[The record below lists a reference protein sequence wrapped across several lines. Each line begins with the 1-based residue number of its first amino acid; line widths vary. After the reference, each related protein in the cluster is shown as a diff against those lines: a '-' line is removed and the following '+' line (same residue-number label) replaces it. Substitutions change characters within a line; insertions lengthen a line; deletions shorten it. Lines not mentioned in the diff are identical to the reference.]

1 MVDRLQPPQPEWEC
15 LRVGPVVGFVM
26 RRTPLLQPSHW
37 VGPNGRLYALD
48 PTGQGPLGAFWVEE
62 GAAYEPAAVAR
73 LNKPSYRLTPGERA
87 THLRPLPAQ
96 RHVAQEQAQGLEQ
109 GGARAEEWLLGPW
122 AHLQLVPHVW
132 GMGTT
137 TLLDFS
143 VKHARVRLHQL
154 QRVSAD
160 PLYPPCGGLW
170 PAMWGVRPPRAAGEP
185 EVAAVADG
193 ALRELEL
200 KWEAS
205 AQQVADQGAAG
216 GAHQRPSPQIRADQQ
231 AERQLEAQ
239 QRRGGR
245 QPLAQPAP
253 RADTVDQLAVGD
265 QAGQPCAKV
274 WKELLDPTLRWE
286 HVIVAWRVLHAS
298 LMIGALWGHIL
309 KGAAAPGSSACR
321 FCQPGHLETLTHA
334 FLTCPAVVPAREW
347 VLDVYG
353 RLTGTRPPSGD
364 AMLLHS
370 GRPTCGEAP
379 PFQPPDSL
387 LWLRLR
393 VAYLG
398 AVWRLRSSG
407 AATAL
412 QPQQV
417 ARRVVEEVIST
428 LTTAVKRDW
437 HRVGRDI
444 RVGLCGA
451 VPSTWFK
458 GKDPELDAAHFDQ
471 LWPEAN
477 PGQGISY
484 SVQFHLGLLEYLQQ
498 LGQPSLVVVLDLAGA
513 YDNVSTMVKT
523 ATVFVFAC
531 LIVLLPGNAATFW
544 DRLINVADTTV
555 ATGQDPLGAVT
566 GPAWVERD
574 MIGSFPTEFA
584 HLQVCNRPQMT
595 RTPQMAWF
603 PITYSRSSLNGRDAE
618 MPMSVCHHQVD
629 NKTQE
634 TQALQDAIRQPD
646 RRHRN
651 AIPQLA
657 KKGICCIDRGPC
669 TCAQRYTTR
678 SSNWLAT
685 STKHPHTHSNQPEDE
700 LPNDQPRPPREPTL
714 HALHADLLPRT
725 RHPHTHSNQT
735 EDEQPHDQPRP
746 LRGTPLHASHA
757 DLLPLTELHVT
768 EMPTDHADMQDD
780 NKHGAQPHHHLP
792 ALPATAL
799 QDQLAVT
806 EMPTDHADMQADNR
820 HGAQPHHHLP
830 ALTAT
835 DLHGQLAVT
844 EMPPNHADMQAD
856 NRHGAQPHHH
866 LPALPA
872 TALQDQL
879 AVTEMPTDHAD
890 MQADNRH
897 GAQPHHHLPALTAT
911 DLQGQLAVTEMP
923 TDHDD
928 MQADNRHGAQP
939 HHHLP
944 ALTATDLHG
953 QLAVTEMP
961 PNHADMQADNRHGA
975 QPHHHLPALP
985 ATALQ
990 DQLAVT
996 EMPTDHA
1003 DMQADNRHGAQPH
1016 HHLPALTA
1024 TDLQGQL
1031 AVTEMPTDHDDMQ
1044 ADNRH
1049 GAQPHHHLPALTAT
1063 DLHGQL
1069 AVTEMP
1075 PNHADMQ
1082 ADSRHGAQPHHH
1094 LPALT
1099 ATDLLGQLAVTE
1111 MPPNHADMQA
1121 DNRHGAQP
1129 HHHLPALPATAL
1141 HGQLAVTEMPPN
1153 HADMQADNRH
1163 GAQPHHH
1170 LPALPATALQDQ
1182 LAVTEM
1188 PTDHA
1193 DMQAD
1198 NRHGAQPHHHLPALT
1213 ATDLHGQLAVTEMP
1227 PNHADMQADS
1237 RHGAQPHHHLPAL
1250 TATDLHDQLAVTE
1263 MPTDHADMQANNR
1276 HDAQPHHHLPALTAT
1291 DLLGQLAVTEMPPNH
1306 ADMQADNRHGAQP
1319 HHHLPALTATAL
1331 QDQLAVT
1338 EMPPN
1343 HADMQADRATFDIS
1357 IAGHCLNVLDSA
1369 GRSALSPNLHR
1380 CTTPEAL
1387 VLSLTTLAKDA
1398 APALTIINT
1407 SHSTSRYTPSRNLT
1421 ATRCAVTFTCS
1432 APAEQYREAMQQALM
1447 LGRKV
1452 HNFTHLLK
1460 GGTVRYGGAAACQG
1474 IPDLRHAPLAE
1485 QVQTLMQLTGT
1496 SLTKTHAGNLTT
1508 PAETATFLSR
1518 ASLEAARLDCLAV
1531 RVRSAGDNKVL
1542 IQSNSQAIQ
1551 QANASLVNSNGE
1563 LKGHIQLL
1571 VPNLFCIT
1579 LRPERQPGQQYSL
1592 NVDGIPPERRQDT
1605 AALSTV
1611 LIAIHTNIG
1620 VGIGKLLKAPALAP
1634 VVSQNPGLRNS
1645 LVDSIRFLAFT
1656 GAEVGFHAA
1665 ITNPTHV
1672 FTTASGQALAHAT
1685 TAELRGTRP
1694 RENQLLMADNA
1705 SLALVSLS
1713 LACTPEVGT
1722 IKAEGMTLS
1731 ISVGSRRS
1739 PPPDRSTAASILAT
1753 AAGAVQSGITLP
1765 PPAGCEGIHT
1775 RPLSLVKITELPTA
1789 TLLPNLVHIFKHTIP
1804 TALSLPGATP
1814 TRHALVVAEQDST
1827 YADLLEGLSTLDD
1840 STIDAAVQQALPSSA
1855 PAAGSGRD
1863 MGRGPGRGVSSK
1875 GRGRA
1880 SASGNARQPQ
1890 QPTQVA
1896 WARHEGNPAGHAPE
1910 DEDHLGTMGRLVA
1923 PGAMDAN
1930 PTAQATSYQLG
1941 ATIMDPPQAGGTTGT
1956 AHLPGEELSNLP
1968 GRTMPGTTGG
1978 LVWGARRVAA
1988 DARDPLAAPLS
1999 AERAAQRPRMSTVH
2013 LASSR
2018 SLEQQLTAAGTPR
2031 LETGPLPASEDAKMA
2046 DGEAYVTYSINPHTT
2061 YTIDN
2066 IKRLTMGAINYLT
2079 HIGWLLLAAG
2089 DIEPNPGPEGPYFEK
2104 QVAHHC
2110 QIHALNMVV
2119 GHPWLSNQDL
2129 ANFHTSELNARQ
2141 GDQMWALAR
2150 DEEGACNDTV
2160 VNLYLTSHYGLSTHT
2175 VAHLKT
2181 GRDWSTRHLDALAE
2195 AHGITAFLC
2204 KAPAHSMAIRKHNDT
2219 WYLLDSEATTPTP
2232 LQVTGNRAYHAAC
2245 EIQTIT
2251 TISHPTAAMTAARTR
2266 ARLGPIIS
2274 TTRHTFTAAAVCI
2287 GARPGPTNPRKT
2299 HMPYWES
2306 QHKKCCLVHA
2316 INMAMGEPM
2325 INPED
2330 VITHCKTLDT
2340 HIQDLATKA
2349 RQEHRQIPLHNNL
2362 PHIYHDQGNFT
2373 ISTINHYLYHYHK
2386 DLHLCPTTQELPYG
2400 SITRELLT
2408 GTTGKPDSHTNTVAA
2423 ILFTDNHATTIRH
2436 MDNAWHW
2443 LDSERGHPQRLDTPA
2458 AWSQLH
2464 GRLVQI
2470 RKGTAQNTNL
2480 IEPLCWLADPTTRA
2494 TTEQLEQH
2502 LRTTYV
2508 DLTNLGRDTPAHSP
2522 HADRPTPRTDTHN
2535 KRAPS
2540 AKTRHKR
2547 MPTHRLSPP
2556 SSRQTA
2562 KQHTRLPFLPRNATL
2577 HGPHHHVPP
2586 VAAPYGDLNPGL
2598 CLETRTRRLQYA
2610 EVNTRC
2616 VILTLRQHKCEELTI
2631 VATYWPS
2638 GDNDDAIPLRE
2649 KMQEH
2654 IRTTTERAPG
2664 SLILAGDIN
2673 ATMRKED
2680 RYGHT
2685 EYTQDRMMR
2694 KFADK
2699 LLLFEA
2705 DPGDRA
2711 WTYQQPHCNSRI
2723 DAILTR
2729 DARHGSEHRTHVDT
2743 HAYLSDH
2750 RPLTATLTTA
2760 RLGINLA
2767 AIRKPQQQCHT
2778 VLTTPITNNDR
2789 EAYRLAV
2796 QQPSSGAPQL
2806 HARLTAYLAPMYTEA
2821 THFLATLDKANPHQ
2835 PQRLA
2840 QVAGLTAREAVDTAS
2855 TMLTTLLET
2864 CRRTAMQTC
2873 NTKTLTRGG
2882 QHYQRRTMCRIRLAL
2897 GEKLKTTRNLCRQAR
2912 LLFKQNGS
2920 HPTIGDLIP
2929 ETDTTNAEVREAIQ
2943 ARQGDDPTEDHV
2955 PAALAK
2961 LTNSYRDQI
2970 HQLDDD
2976 DSALAIAQARVRMQ
2990 QLISNQPKKAN
3001 KHILRPS
3008 RTDHKGLQ
3016 ALSDP
3021 DTKKTCTAPADL
3033 NRIITAA
3040 YGQKL
3045 TPPNPKT
3052 GHYTNTLTRNY
3063 PWARAKADD
3072 PFSMHTCKNIHWLHT
3087 AIMDKAGFQE
3097 CLSRLAGGKAP
3108 GPDGIENEIIKMLP
3122 WEMRDTIHQ
3131 LFIIMWATGCTPTA
3145 WKTSDTCLLYKD
3157 KGQETDLNAY
3167 RPVGLAN
3174 TIYKLWT
3181 SLITKSLYEYA
3192 EANGMLS
3199 NCQAGFRSHRD
3210 TTQQLQM
3217 LVMALEDAKLAKTDI
3232 YALLVDFTSAFNT
3245 TCQDKLLWIMH
3256 DLGFP
3261 TDATDAV
3268 KDLYTGATTRFKTPY
3283 GHTDPVPV
3291 DRGTIQGD
3299 SLSPF
3304 LFLIYIEPLLR
3315 WLQVGARGYKF
3326 TSETTDSAGRFTIGS
3341 IDYADDIAILC
3352 NSISNL
3358 RCQADKLS
3366 ADSDWGHLIISH
3378 SKTLAT
3384 AALHKAHQSGR
3395 CSTLAD
3401 AEKQARRELQ
3411 HVRLQGKPVTY
3422 LPPTAPFA
3430 YLGVLLT
3437 MTLNWKPQH
3446 MAMAAQLKQKL
3457 ERLRRSFASARQAIH
3472 IIKTAIIPSL
3482 AYSFCVVPC
3491 TPGDLDLYDRAVNQC
3506 IKKKLRLPLGTT
3518 NAVIREDI
3526 DKLGLGISS
3535 TAQEYHARNTTALMH
3550 SLQSADDTHAHITRS
3565 MLHKQI
3571 TWLYAQAAK
3580 HGHRMINMLQHT
3592 LRARQLLH
3600 ATTAQLKAT
3609 HQGEELYPKETKL
3622 LGQLITQDNS
3632 PLPHD
3637 IVNASITCLK
3647 SLGIKH
3653 AYELQQAIA
3662 EDTYIISGKMLKDRF
3677 GNKVKQKHYIALNKL
3692 AAMASQDKCPTAIEA
3707 KAIADTR
3714 DTTLNLPAAQRKIKH
3729 WAAGLTELAPIIAE
3743 EDSKHR
3749 YADIRSY
3756 AVAKQPPTQPP
3767 AQEPTAECAHQP
3779 DDTRRR
3785 SSRLRNKALN
3795 PPPAT
3800 PQPKPPPK
3808 IGSKRQADDRHIQTI
3823 PEDVIHI
3830 PIMTLDSLPS
3840 WKANAACERNA
3851 KELGITLGA
3860 MYDHQ
3865 ESITKIDGWHWNGI
3879 NKESYYNVHWGPTII
3894 EKWALQMCKEE
3905 GYTPMH
3911 TEDISRADAKH
3922 ACTCE
3927 LCWEPI
3933 GESPM
3938 CNSCMRAYHPACLA
3952 QTGLAGKTANNH
3964 WLCPVCA
3971 YGSDDLKGDMRQ
3983 SAATDLLQVH
3993 WHPTTE
3999 PKALIQAHIDYTA
4012 KQKEYDAEN
4021 NRRQGTG
4028 RPPPDA
4034 GLPGHTRQGLP
4045 DPHTWLPRCIDLH
4058 SKAIFQ
4064 VSPVNPQTDIV
4075 GTGRC
4080 ETTIQQHAHII
4091 TPATSEGSQGLTLPQ
4106 YSLPTHL
4113 VAHDEA
4119 GRTVGLITKSKQ
4131 QDLATWL
4138 QHTPHPRDHATELV
4152 ALLRRHDTHNTP
4164 QPIQAA
4170 QDLAISTLYTTHHFP
4185 STVQR
4190 WANPLTVRAETTTY
4204 WSPDINDTAY
4214 GAHHNS
4220 TIPLNKPNAA
4230 VKSDKHAKLT
4240 IYIVWNRAGQQL
4252 VTHGNPQ
4259 GWLANTATAL
4269 HPRIRTHPALAKPSQ
4284 HNQPTPLP
4292 SGHHKHRGLPAD
4304 HELPSTGHTRQ
4315 TNQPASQPTTHAQR
4329 AIPEW
4334 KKVTY
4339 TDGSCIKGTEGASV
4353 GAGVYTPASDDRNTI
4368 ALSGDT
4374 TINRAELI
4382 AILSALQVGAKRIAT
4397 DSLCSLY
4404 QIRRALANPMSLRT
4418 HRHKDILAEIA
4429 SILTNSQDTVHFFK
4443 VRAHSGIIGNEGADA
4458 LAKHAAR
4465 HPEQAT
4471 TRGPCNPR
4479 HTEQHAWLSTTS
4491 DLNVTTPLPD
4501 CRHSVRA
4508 HMSNKHKLGLAN
4520 QESTYYQMTREITK
4534 AAAKGSCE
4542 RVMTDAGIPTEAQ
4555 RTALLY
4561 RTGGLYN
4568 QKLAMRWGKAAD
4580 DRCPLCGEADS
4591 ATHLLSGCSRTAGL
4605 VQERH
4610 NGAGRLIV
4618 KAISKGAQGGCIKF
4632 ADIGSHERGE
4642 TEGIELPSATLRKAL
4657 EDLSLSARDTNT
4669 TTRPDIIMIN
4679 NTKKRKQGS
4688 NASTKHV
4695 TLLEIKYCAD
4705 SRWAEQL
4712 DNATTQHAAMAEAI
4726 IAAGHTVRWWE
4737 QAAPQAEAPPLIHA
4751 GSAGVVF
4758 FFFFF
4763 FFFGRST
4770 QDPKPELL
4778 SVFRSSPSASPASTQ
4793 DQPSWPGC
4801 GGAES
4806 LDGKAITASQ
4816 PQVAATPHQRTL
4828 AGGGTAGLRNW

>member
-1 MVDRLQPPQPEWEC
+1 
-15 LRVGPVVGFVM
+15 
-26 RRTPLLQPSHW
+26 
-37 VGPNGRLYALD
+37 
-48 PTGQGPLGAFWVEE
+48 
-62 GAAYEPAAVAR
+62 
-73 LNKPSYRLTPGERA
+73 
-87 THLRPLPAQ
+87 
-96 RHVAQEQAQGLEQ
+96 
-109 GGARAEEWLLGPW
+109 
-122 AHLQLVPHVW
+122 
-132 GMGTT
+132 
-137 TLLDFS
+137 
-143 VKHARVRLHQL
+143 
-154 QRVSAD
+154 
-160 PLYPPCGGLW
+160 
-170 PAMWGVRPPRAAGEP
+170 
-185 EVAAVADG
+185 
-193 ALRELEL
+193 
-200 KWEAS
+200 
-205 AQQVADQGAAG
+205 
-216 GAHQRPSPQIRADQQ
+216 
-231 AERQLEAQ
+231 
-239 QRRGGR
+239 
-245 QPLAQPAP
+245 
-253 RADTVDQLAVGD
+253 
-265 QAGQPCAKV
+265 
-274 WKELLDPTLRWE
+274 
-286 HVIVAWRVLHAS
+286 
-298 LMIGALWGHIL
+298 
-309 KGAAAPGSSACR
+309 
-321 FCQPGHLETLTHA
+321 
-334 FLTCPAVVPAREW
+334 
-347 VLDVYG
+347 
-353 RLTGTRPPSGD
+353 
-364 AMLLHS
+364 
-370 GRPTCGEAP
+370 
-379 PFQPPDSL
+379 
-387 LWLRLR
+387 
-393 VAYLG
+393 
-398 AVWRLRSSG
+398 
-407 AATAL
+407 
-412 QPQQV
+412 
-417 ARRVVEEVIST
+417 
-428 LTTAVKRDW
+428 
-437 HRVGRDI
+437 
-444 RVGLCGA
+444 
-451 VPSTWFK
+451 
-458 GKDPELDAAHFDQ
+458 
-471 LWPEAN
+471 
-477 PGQGISY
+477 
-484 SVQFHLGLLEYLQQ
+484 
-498 LGQPSLVVVLDLAGA
+498 
-513 YDNVSTMVKT
+513 
-523 ATVFVFAC
+523 
-531 LIVLLPGNAATFW
+531 
-544 DRLINVADTTV
+544 
-555 ATGQDPLGAVT
+555 
-566 GPAWVERD
+566 
-574 MIGSFPTEFA
+574 
-584 HLQVCNRPQMT
+584 
-595 RTPQMAWF
+595 
-603 PITYSRSSLNGRDAE
+603 
-618 MPMSVCHHQVD
+618 MPMSVCYHQVD

-669 TCAQRYTTR
+669 TCAQCYTTR

-780 NKHGAQPHHHLP
+780 NKHGAQTRHHLPALTATALHDQLAVTEMPTNHADMQADVRHGTQPHHHLP
-792 ALPATAL
+792 ALTATDLHGQLAVTEMPPNHADMQADNRHGAQPHHHLPALTATAL
-799 QDQLAVT
+799 QDQLAVTEMPTDHADMQADNRHGAQPHHHLPALTATDLHGQLAVTEMPTDHADMQADNRHGAQPHHHLPALTATALHDQLAVTEMPTNHADMQANKRHDAQPHHHLPALTATDLHGQLAVTEMPPNHADMQADNRHGAQPQHHLPALTATTLHDQLAVTEMPPDHADMQADNRHGAQPHHHLPALTATALHDQLAVT

-866 LPALPA
+866 LPAL
-872 TALQDQL
+872 T
-879 AVTEMPTDHAD
+879 
-890 MQADNRH
+890 
-897 GAQPHHHLPALTAT
+897 
-911 DLQGQLAVTEMP
+911 
-923 TDHDD
+923 
-928 MQADNRHGAQP
+928 
-939 HHHLP
+939 
-944 ALTATDLHG
+944 
-953 QLAVTEMP
+953 
-961 PNHADMQADNRHGA
+961 
-975 QPHHHLPALP
+975 
-985 ATALQ
+985 
-990 DQLAVT
+990 
-996 EMPTDHA
+996 
-1003 DMQADNRHGAQPH
+1003 
-1016 HHLPALTA
+1016 
-1024 TDLQGQL
+1024 
-1031 AVTEMPTDHDDMQ
+1031 
-1044 ADNRH
+1044 
-1049 GAQPHHHLPALTAT
+1049 
-1063 DLHGQL
+1063 
-1069 AVTEMP
+1069 
-1075 PNHADMQ
+1075 
-1082 ADSRHGAQPHHH
+1082 
-1094 LPALT
+1094 
-1099 ATDLLGQLAVTE
+1099 
-1111 MPPNHADMQA
+1111 
-1121 DNRHGAQP
+1121 
-1129 HHHLPALPATAL
+1129 ATAL

-1170 LPALPATALQDQ
+1170 LPALTATTLHDQ

-1188 PTDHA
+1188 PTKHADMQADIRHGTQPHHHLPALTATALHDQLAVTETPPNHADMQADNRHGAQPHHHLPALTATALHDQLAVTEMPTNHADMQADIRHGAQPHHHLPALTATALHDQLAVTEMPPDHA

-1213 ATDLHGQLAVTEMP
+1213 ATA
-1227 PNHADMQADS
+1227 
-1237 RHGAQPHHHLPAL
+1237 
-1250 TATDLHDQLAVTE
+1250 LHDQLAVTE
-1263 MPTDHADMQANNR
+1263 MPPNHADMQANNR

-1331 QDQLAVT
+1331 HDQLAVTEMPTNHADMQANNRHDAQPHHHLPALTATDLLGQLAVT

-1343 HADMQADRATFDIS
+1343 HADMQADNRHGAQPHHHLPALTATALHDQLAVTEMPTDHADMQADNRHGAQPHHHLPALTATDLHGQLAVTEMPPNHADMQADNRHGAQPHHHLPALTATDLHGQLAVTEMPPNHADMQADIRHGAQPHHHLPALTATTLHDQLAVTEMPGTTLHVLHADLMPCTRSTADISMPVPLHTEAWEGGVLLAATPRQGMIPIEPPPVYSTVSVNLAATRCINLPAADPSHPEPDDIASTLHSVSTTLFGVIPNSLLTTGLDSSIAPGATFDIS
-1357 IAGHCLNVLDSA
+1357 IAGHCLHVLDSA

-1460 GGTVRYGGAAACQG
+1460 GGTVRYGGAAACQVTGRTLDSSSIVCIAAIEYGPLWQSQG

-1563 LKGHIQLL
+1563 LKGHTQLL

-1592 NVDGIPPERRQDT
+1592 NDT

-1620 VGIGKLLKAPALAP
+1620 VGIGKLLKAPALAS

-1731 ISVGSRRS
+1731 ISVGFRRS

-1775 RPLSLVKITELPTA
+1775 KPLSLVKITELPTA

-1804 TALSLPGATP
+1804 TALSLPGATQ

-1855 PAAGSGRD
+1855 PAASSGRD

-1880 SASGNARQPQ
+1880 SDSGNARQPQ

-1910 DEDHLGTMGRLVA
+1910 DEDHLGTMDELLR
-1923 PGAMDAN
+1923 
-1930 PTAQATSYQLG
+1930 Q
-1941 ATIMDPPQAGGTTGT
+1941 DPPQAGGTTGT

-2018 SLEQQLTAAGTPR
+2018 SLEQQLTAAGTPS

-2522 HADRPTPRTDTHN
+2522 HADRPTPRTDTSQQTST
-2535 KRAPS
+2535 KRKDTPQEDAHPP
-2540 AKTRHKR
+2540 AKPTQQPPNRQAARTVTLPTTQRNTTR
-2547 MPTHRLSPP
+2547 PA
-2556 SSRQTA
+2556 SSRPTSCSTIRRPKPRALPRDTHTQTSMYQYLNVAPTLPPTAYQTA
-2562 KQHTRLPFLPRNATL
+2562 NPPEDTTAQSQRNTLPSQMPQPTPSRTTITLTTFNVRGLHRSRKDVLHLVHTQSPDILILTETMTQPKSNNPSCGWLKRVMPNYIVHRHRGHSEVLIGIKHDLAIQTHATMLPPCT
-2577 HGPHHHVPP
+2577 
-2586 VAAPYGDLNPGL
+2586 D
-2598 CLETRTRRLQYA
+2598 A

-2778 VLTTPITNNDR
+2778 VLTTPITYNDR

-2840 QVAGLTAREAVDTAS
+2840 
-2855 TMLTTLLET
+2855 
-2864 CRRTAMQTC
+2864 
-2873 NTKTLTRGG
+2873 
-2882 QHYQRRTMCRIRLAL
+2882 
-2897 GEKLKTTRNLCRQAR
+2897 
-2912 LLFKQNGS
+2912 
-2920 HPTIGDLIP
+2920 
-2929 ETDTTNAEVREAIQ
+2929 
-2943 ARQGDDPTEDHV
+2943 
-2955 PAALAK
+2955 
-2961 LTNSYRDQI
+2961 
-2970 HQLDDD
+2970 
-2976 DSALAIAQARVRMQ
+2976 
-2990 QLISNQPKKAN
+2990 
-3001 KHILRPS
+3001 
-3008 RTDHKGLQ
+3008 
-3016 ALSDP
+3016 
-3021 DTKKTCTAPADL
+3021 
-3033 NRIITAA
+3033 
-3040 YGQKL
+3040 
-3045 TPPNPKT
+3045 
-3052 GHYTNTLTRNY
+3052 
-3063 PWARAKADD
+3063 
-3072 PFSMHTCKNIHWLHT
+3072 
-3087 AIMDKAGFQE
+3087 
-3097 CLSRLAGGKAP
+3097 
-3108 GPDGIENEIIKMLP
+3108 
-3122 WEMRDTIHQ
+3122 
-3131 LFIIMWATGCTPTA
+3131 
-3145 WKTSDTCLLYKD
+3145 
-3157 KGQETDLNAY
+3157 
-3167 RPVGLAN
+3167 
-3174 TIYKLWT
+3174 
-3181 SLITKSLYEYA
+3181 
-3192 EANGMLS
+3192 
-3199 NCQAGFRSHRD
+3199 
-3210 TTQQLQM
+3210 
-3217 LVMALEDAKLAKTDI
+3217 
-3232 YALLVDFTSAFNT
+3232 
-3245 TCQDKLLWIMH
+3245 
-3256 DLGFP
+3256 
-3261 TDATDAV
+3261 
-3268 KDLYTGATTRFKTPY
+3268 
-3283 GHTDPVPV
+3283 
-3291 DRGTIQGD
+3291 
-3299 SLSPF
+3299 
-3304 LFLIYIEPLLR
+3304 
-3315 WLQVGARGYKF
+3315 
-3326 TSETTDSAGRFTIGS
+3326 
-3341 IDYADDIAILC
+3341 
-3352 NSISNL
+3352 
-3358 RCQADKLS
+3358 
-3366 ADSDWGHLIISH
+3366 
-3378 SKTLAT
+3378 
-3384 AALHKAHQSGR
+3384 
-3395 CSTLAD
+3395 
-3401 AEKQARRELQ
+3401 
-3411 HVRLQGKPVTY
+3411 
-3422 LPPTAPFA
+3422 
-3430 YLGVLLT
+3430 
-3437 MTLNWKPQH
+3437 
-3446 MAMAAQLKQKL
+3446 
-3457 ERLRRSFASARQAIH
+3457 
-3472 IIKTAIIPSL
+3472 
-3482 AYSFCVVPC
+3482 
-3491 TPGDLDLYDRAVNQC
+3491 
-3506 IKKKLRLPLGTT
+3506 
-3518 NAVIREDI
+3518 
-3526 DKLGLGISS
+3526 
-3535 TAQEYHARNTTALMH
+3535 
-3550 SLQSADDTHAHITRS
+3550 
-3565 MLHKQI
+3565 
-3571 TWLYAQAAK
+3571 
-3580 HGHRMINMLQHT
+3580 
-3592 LRARQLLH
+3592 
-3600 ATTAQLKAT
+3600 
-3609 HQGEELYPKETKL
+3609 
-3622 LGQLITQDNS
+3622 
-3632 PLPHD
+3632 
-3637 IVNASITCLK
+3637 
-3647 SLGIKH
+3647 
-3653 AYELQQAIA
+3653 
-3662 EDTYIISGKMLKDRF
+3662 
-3677 GNKVKQKHYIALNKL
+3677 
-3692 AAMASQDKCPTAIEA
+3692 
-3707 KAIADTR
+3707 
-3714 DTTLNLPAAQRKIKH
+3714 
-3729 WAAGLTELAPIIAE
+3729 
-3743 EDSKHR
+3743 
-3749 YADIRSY
+3749 
-3756 AVAKQPPTQPP
+3756 
-3767 AQEPTAECAHQP
+3767 
-3779 DDTRRR
+3779 
-3785 SSRLRNKALN
+3785 
-3795 PPPAT
+3795 
-3800 PQPKPPPK
+3800 
-3808 IGSKRQADDRHIQTI
+3808 
-3823 PEDVIHI
+3823 
-3830 PIMTLDSLPS
+3830 
-3840 WKANAACERNA
+3840 
-3851 KELGITLGA
+3851 
-3860 MYDHQ
+3860 
-3865 ESITKIDGWHWNGI
+3865 
-3879 NKESYYNVHWGPTII
+3879 
-3894 EKWALQMCKEE
+3894 
-3905 GYTPMH
+3905 
-3911 TEDISRADAKH
+3911 
-3922 ACTCE
+3922 
-3927 LCWEPI
+3927 
-3933 GESPM
+3933 
-3938 CNSCMRAYHPACLA
+3938 
-3952 QTGLAGKTANNH
+3952 
-3964 WLCPVCA
+3964 
-3971 YGSDDLKGDMRQ
+3971 
-3983 SAATDLLQVH
+3983 
-3993 WHPTTE
+3993 
-3999 PKALIQAHIDYTA
+3999 
-4012 KQKEYDAEN
+4012 
-4021 NRRQGTG
+4021 
-4028 RPPPDA
+4028 
-4034 GLPGHTRQGLP
+4034 
-4045 DPHTWLPRCIDLH
+4045 
-4058 SKAIFQ
+4058 
-4064 VSPVNPQTDIV
+4064 
-4075 GTGRC
+4075 
-4080 ETTIQQHAHII
+4080 
-4091 TPATSEGSQGLTLPQ
+4091 
-4106 YSLPTHL
+4106 
-4113 VAHDEA
+4113 
-4119 GRTVGLITKSKQ
+4119 
-4131 QDLATWL
+4131 
-4138 QHTPHPRDHATELV
+4138 
-4152 ALLRRHDTHNTP
+4152 
-4164 QPIQAA
+4164 
-4170 QDLAISTLYTTHHFP
+4170 
-4185 STVQR
+4185 
-4190 WANPLTVRAETTTY
+4190 
-4204 WSPDINDTAY
+4204 
-4214 GAHHNS
+4214 
-4220 TIPLNKPNAA
+4220 
-4230 VKSDKHAKLT
+4230 
-4240 IYIVWNRAGQQL
+4240 
-4252 VTHGNPQ
+4252 
-4259 GWLANTATAL
+4259 
-4269 HPRIRTHPALAKPSQ
+4269 
-4284 HNQPTPLP
+4284 
-4292 SGHHKHRGLPAD
+4292 
-4304 HELPSTGHTRQ
+4304 
-4315 TNQPASQPTTHAQR
+4315 
-4329 AIPEW
+4329 
-4334 KKVTY
+4334 
-4339 TDGSCIKGTEGASV
+4339 
-4353 GAGVYTPASDDRNTI
+4353 
-4368 ALSGDT
+4368 
-4374 TINRAELI
+4374 
-4382 AILSALQVGAKRIAT
+4382 
-4397 DSLCSLY
+4397 
-4404 QIRRALANPMSLRT
+4404 
-4418 HRHKDILAEIA
+4418 
-4429 SILTNSQDTVHFFK
+4429 
-4443 VRAHSGIIGNEGADA
+4443 
-4458 LAKHAAR
+4458 
-4465 HPEQAT
+4465 
-4471 TRGPCNPR
+4471 
-4479 HTEQHAWLSTTS
+4479 
-4491 DLNVTTPLPD
+4491 
-4501 CRHSVRA
+4501 
-4508 HMSNKHKLGLAN
+4508 
-4520 QESTYYQMTREITK
+4520 
-4534 AAAKGSCE
+4534 
-4542 RVMTDAGIPTEAQ
+4542 
-4555 RTALLY
+4555 
-4561 RTGGLYN
+4561 
-4568 QKLAMRWGKAAD
+4568 
-4580 DRCPLCGEADS
+4580 
-4591 ATHLLSGCSRTAGL
+4591 
-4605 VQERH
+4605 
-4610 NGAGRLIV
+4610 
-4618 KAISKGAQGGCIKF
+4618 
-4632 ADIGSHERGE
+4632 
-4642 TEGIELPSATLRKAL
+4642 
-4657 EDLSLSARDTNT
+4657 
-4669 TTRPDIIMIN
+4669 
-4679 NTKKRKQGS
+4679 
-4688 NASTKHV
+4688 
-4695 TLLEIKYCAD
+4695 
-4705 SRWAEQL
+4705 
-4712 DNATTQHAAMAEAI
+4712 
-4726 IAAGHTVRWWE
+4726 
-4737 QAAPQAEAPPLIHA
+4737 
-4751 GSAGVVF
+4751 
-4758 FFFFF
+4758 
-4763 FFFGRST
+4763 
-4770 QDPKPELL
+4770 
-4778 SVFRSSPSASPASTQ
+4778 
-4793 DQPSWPGC
+4793 
-4801 GGAES
+4801 
-4806 LDGKAITASQ
+4806 
-4816 PQVAATPHQRTL
+4816 
-4828 AGGGTAGLRNW
+4828 